1 MANAKK
7 VTKVTLIDRILSIL
21 NLDDH
26 GKVASFFKG
35 EVKKLQNAVR
45 QLESNEK
52 QEDLRNELALEALN
66 EKIEDAQQDV
76 DDAYLAV
83 KVEYIQSNEDKKNF
97 STNYWNNISSKEYIL
112 KDLKRSLEN
121 KLEAIEDSKKD
132 LKEQKAAYA
141 ARIKKI
147 TS

>member
-1 MANAKK
+1 MANSKK

-83 KVEYIQSNEDKKNF
+83 KVENIQSNEDKKNF
-97 STNYWNNISSKEYIL
+97 STSYWNNISSKEYIL

-132 LKEQKAAYA
+132 LKEQKVAYA

>member
-132 LKEQKAAYA
+132 LKEQKVAYA

>member
-1 MANAKK
+1 MAKA
-7 VTKVTLIDRILSIL
+7 VKVTLVDRILSIL

-35 EVKKLQNAVR
+35 EVKKLQNSVR

-52 QEDLRNELALEALN
+52 QEDLRNELELASLE

-83 KVEYIQSNEDKKNF
+83 KVENIQSNQDKKSF
-97 STNYWNNISSKEYIL
+97 SERYWNNIAGRE
-112 KDLKRSLEN
+112 RTLEN
-121 KLEAIEDSKKD
+121 LNEQLADKKEAIVEYKEDMKD
-132 LKEQKAAYA
+132 QKAKYA
-141 ARIKKI
+141 ARIKRI